1 MKIPFGINFKL
12 SGGKHSE
19 YKYAEW
25 SNWIE
30 CASSVSPDSLRDD
43 YIQFL
48 RDWGDGKIKKST
60 LVDLECLKLF
70 QGDLDNRAQIDYREA
85 HDHEDYIIA
94 GGQHYDQWARK
105 LEAHIENSLQGT
117 RWLAAYGPEV

>member
-12 SGGKHSE
+12 SGGKHSY

-25 SNWIE
+25 TNWIE

-60 LVDLECLKLF
+60 IVDLECLKLF
-70 QGDLDNRAQIDYREA
+70 HGDLDNRAQIDYREA
-85 HDHEDYIIA
+85 HDHEAYIIA

-105 LEAHIENSLQGT
+105 LKVHIENSLG
-117 RWLAAYGPEV
+117 EEI